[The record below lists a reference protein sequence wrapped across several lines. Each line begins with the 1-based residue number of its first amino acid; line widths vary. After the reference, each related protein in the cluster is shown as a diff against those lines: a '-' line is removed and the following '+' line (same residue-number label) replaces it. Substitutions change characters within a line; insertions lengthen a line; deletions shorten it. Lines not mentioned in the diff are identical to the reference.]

1 MKFWRKLLSFW
12 RCWKTFSESAI
23 LNFEFIFFIPMKI
36 CHKLCVRM
44 DGTQFLLSWWFTAKN
59 EVEND
64 TIAWVYIWR
73 KNIFRQ
79 CPYLE
84 IFTKFDCN
92 FFVFTY
98 VMYATRGRFLPLHP
112 FLLFLLSNFWQVF
125 VKVTEIQSLFSKDQ
139 IYVHFFYPNMLWIL
153 LTFTCQ
159 IILTFQDTCL
169 PLFHPIPSP
178 HFQKHFPPI
187 R

>member
-1 MKFWRKLLSFW
+1 MPSKKDQQIFWSFYP
-12 RCWKTFSESAI
+12 SEPFKNGHFNVRHTVYLVERII
-23 LNFEFIFFIPMKI
+23 LPISIF
-36 CHKLCVRM
+36 
-44 DGTQFLLSWWFTAKN
+44 G
-59 EVEND
+59 
-64 TIAWVYIWR
+64 
-73 KNIFRQ
+73 
-79 CPYLE
+79 
-84 IFTKFDCN
+84 IFTKFNCN

-98 VMYATRGRFLPLHP
+98 VMFSIRGRFLLLHP

-139 IYVHFFYPNMLWIL
+139 IYFQFFCPDMLWISL
-153 LTFTCQ
+153 KFTCQ

-178 HFQKHFPPI
+178 HFQKHLPPI